1 MVLGQCNCGEVAF
14 KIDNGISKVC
24 ICHGS
29 ICRKS
34 TGSNG
39 IAVVVVDNEAFQWMR
54 GEDQVLT
61 WKKTIGNWE
70 TSFCRVCGSTLPGIN
85 DESRMYVPAG
95 LITNGDES
103 LKVVH
108 HIWVDSK
115 AVWDEIGDSG
125 KQHRQAYKDK

>member
-14 KIDNGISKVC
+14 QIDNDIYEMF
-24 ICHGS
+24 ICHCS

-34 TGSNG
+34 TGSKW
-39 IAVVVVDNEAFQWMR
+39 ISVVFVDNEAFQWMR

-61 WKKTIGNWE
+61 WKKTIGIWE
-70 TSFCRVCGSTLPGIN
+70 TLFCRVCGSTLPGIN
-85 DESRMYVPAG
+85 DESRMYVPVG

-108 HIWVDSK
+108 NIWVDFK
-115 AVWDEIGDSG
+115 AVVDEIGDSG
-125 KQHRQAYKDK
+125 KQYRQVYKDK

>member
-1 MVLGQCNCGEVAF
+1 MVLGQRNCGEVVF
-14 KIDNGISKVC
+14 KIDDDISEVF
-24 ICHGS
+24 ICHCS
-29 ICRKS
+29 IFRKS
-34 TGSNG
+34 TSSNG
-39 IAVVVVDNEAFQWMR
+39 IAVVVVDNVAFQWMR
-54 GEDQVLT
+54 GEYQVLT

-70 TSFCRVCGSTLPGIN
+70 TLFCRVFGSTLPGIN

-108 HIWVDSK
+108 NIWVDFK
-115 AVWDEIGDSG
+115 AVVDEIGDSG

>member
-14 KIDNGISKVC
+14 KIDDDISEVF
-24 ICHGS
+24 ICHCS

-108 HIWVDSK
+108 HIWIDSK
-115 AVWDEIGDSG
+115 TVWDEIGDSG

>member
-1 MVLGQCNCGEVAF
+1 
-14 KIDNGISKVC
+14 
-24 ICHGS
+24 
-29 ICRKS
+29 
-34 TGSNG
+34 
-39 IAVVVVDNEAFQWMR
+39 MR
-54 GEDQVLT
+54 GENQVLT

-115 AVWDEIGDSG
+115 AVLDEIGDSG
-125 KQHRQAYKDK
+125 KQHRQAYKDM